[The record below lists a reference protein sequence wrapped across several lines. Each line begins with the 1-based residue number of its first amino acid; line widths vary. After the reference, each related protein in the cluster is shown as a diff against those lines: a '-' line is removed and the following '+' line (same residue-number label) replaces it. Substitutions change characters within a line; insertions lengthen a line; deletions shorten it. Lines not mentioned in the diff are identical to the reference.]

1 MKAWCIWTK
10 NKQFK
15 EKSVY
20 LKFNLVNMNR
30 VKGSEVDLS
39 FGSAVHKSDTL
50 NTEAAWYLIA
60 LIETKKFTKHL
71 KFCDIVP

>member
-15 EKSVY
+15 EKCVY
-20 LKFNLVNMNR
+20 LKFNLVDMNR

-50 NTEAAWYLIA
+50 TTEAL
-60 LIETKKFTKHL
+60 
-71 KFCDIVP
+71 

>member
-20 LKFNLVNMNR
+20 LKFNLVDMNR
-30 VKGSEVDLS
+30 VQGSEVDLS

-50 NTEAAWYLIA
+50 TTEAWWYLIV
-60 LIETKKFTKHL
+60 LIETKKFTNHL
-71 KFCDIVP
+71 I

>member
-20 LKFNLVNMNR
+20 LKFNLADMNR
-30 VKGSEVDLS
+30 VKGLFLYMCKFWQFRRNQVSLQD
-39 FGSAVHKSDTL
+39 
-50 NTEAAWYLIA
+50 
-60 LIETKKFTKHL
+60 KKFLRRDLTVYSKIL
-71 KFCDIVP
+71 